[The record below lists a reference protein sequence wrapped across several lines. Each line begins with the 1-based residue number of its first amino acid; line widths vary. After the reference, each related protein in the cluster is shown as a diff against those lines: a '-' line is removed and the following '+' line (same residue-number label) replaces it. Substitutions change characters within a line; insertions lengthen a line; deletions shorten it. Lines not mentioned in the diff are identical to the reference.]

1 MSDCLFCKIIHGE
14 IPTTKVYEDDQC
26 LAFLDI
32 APLAPTHFLVVP
44 KQHFASAAE
53 ATEEN
58 AAVIG
63 HIYAVIAKI
72 AKEQGFADGY
82 RVVTNV
88 GELAG
93 HRPPHPFPRALGQA
107 ARQLQLN
114 HKRPR
119 PTGRGRFAPVSV

>member
-26 LAFLDI
+26 LAFVDI

-63 HIYAVIAKI
+63 SVSARYPGKLVMNTAFGGSRILQKLTGA
-72 AKEQGFADGY
+72 Q
-82 RVVTNV
+82 
-88 GELAG
+88 L
-93 HRPPHPFPRALGQA
+93 PRIC
-107 ARQLQLN
+107 
-114 HKRPR
+114 
-119 PTGRGRFAPVSV
+119 